1 MKKRTST
8 FYPKPAQLPKS
19 KRDLGLKAA
28 QLGGTLGARLGGPYG
43 LIAGAIAGFAI
54 GLVIDEVLDG

>member
-1 MKKRTST
+1 MKKRVNL

-43 LIAGAIAGFAI
+43 LIAGFAI